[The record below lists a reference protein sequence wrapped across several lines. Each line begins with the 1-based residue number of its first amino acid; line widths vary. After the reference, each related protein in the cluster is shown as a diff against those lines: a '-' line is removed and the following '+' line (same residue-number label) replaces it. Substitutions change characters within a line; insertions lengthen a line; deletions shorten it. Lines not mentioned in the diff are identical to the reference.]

1 MKDLK
6 IENLKL
12 AVNGA
17 VRRNASYFGVKVL
30 NETNGQTELI
40 VNTVNNMLNGKLDYY
55 LNAYNENLELKNN
68 TNIKIVGFTFANL
81 IEDIRKDL
89 SY

>member
-1 MKDLK
+1 MT
-6 IENLKL
+6 NLKLDNLRL

-17 VRRNASYFGVKVL
+17 VTNNASYFGVKVL
-30 NETNGQTELI
+30 NEANGQTELI
-40 VNTVNNMLNGKLDYY
+40 INTVDNMLNGKLDYY
-55 LNAYNENLELKNN
+55 LSAYNENLELKNK
-68 TNIKIVGFTFANL
+68 IKIVSFTFSNL

>member
-1 MKDLK
+1 MT
-6 IENLKL
+6 NLKVDNLRL

-17 VRRNASYFGVKVL
+17 VTNNTSYFGVKVL
-30 NETNGQTELI
+30 NEANGQTELI
-40 VNTVNNMLNGKLDYY
+40 INTVDNMLNGKLDYY

-68 TNIKIVGFTFANL
+68 NKIKIVGFTFANL

>member
-1 MKDLK
+1 MT
-6 IENLKL
+6 NLKVDNLRL

-17 VRRNASYFGVKVL
+17 VTNNASYFGVKVL
-30 NETNGQTELI
+30 NEANGQTELI
-40 VNTVNNMLNGKLDYY
+40 INTVDNMLNGKLDYY
-55 LNAYNENLELKNN
+55 LNAYNEYLQLKYNN
-68 TNIKIVGFTFANL
+68 HIKIVGFTYANL

>member
-1 MKDLK
+1 MT
-6 IENLKL
+6 NLKVDNLRL

-17 VRRNASYFGVKVL
+17 VTNNASYFGVKVL
-30 NETNGQTELI
+30 NEANGQTELI
-40 VNTVNNMLNGKLDYY
+40 INTVDNMLNGKLDYY
-55 LNAYNENLELKNN
+55 LSAYNENLELKNN
-68 TNIKIVGFTFANL
+68 NKIKIVSFTFSNL

>member
-1 MKDLK
+1 MT
-6 IENLKL
+6 NLKLNNLRL

-17 VRRNASYFGVKVL
+17 VTNNASYFGVKVL
-30 NETNGQTELI
+30 NEANGQTELI
-40 VNTVNNMLNGKLDYY
+40 INTVDNMLNGKLDYY
-55 LNAYNENLELKNN
+55 LSAYNENLELKNN
-68 TNIKIVGFTFANL
+68 NKIKIVSFTFSNL

>member
-1 MKDLK
+1 MT
-6 IENLKL
+6 NLKLDNLRL

-17 VRRNASYFGVKVL
+17 VTNNASYFGVKVL
-30 NETNGQTELI
+30 NEANGQTELI
-40 VNTVNNMLNGKLDYY
+40 INTVDNMLNGKLDYY
-55 LNAYNENLELKNN
+55 LSAYNENLELKNN
-68 TNIKIVGFTFANL
+68 NKIKIVSFTFSNL

>member
-1 MKDLK
+1 MT
-6 IENLKL
+6 NLKVDNLRL

-17 VRRNASYFGVKVL
+17 ATNNASYFGVKVL
-30 NETNGQTELI
+30 NEANGQTELI
-40 VNTVNNMLNGKLDYY
+40 INTVDNMLNGKLDYY

-68 TNIKIVGFTFANL
+68 NKIKIVGFTFANL

>member
-17 VRRNASYFGVKVL
+17 VRHNASYFGVKVL

-55 LNAYNENLELKNN
+55 LNVYNENLELKNN
-68 TNIKIVGFTFANL
+68 TNIKIIGFTFANL